1 MKTSS
6 SAGDLMVGSGVVAIG
21 TFKVPGEAT
30 ISGNVQGEL
39 TAAALNVL
47 PSGEVTGKSVAQTI
61 VVAGKMNQ
69 STTAMQSLVV
79 EATGVITGEIAYG
92 DLEIRR
98 GGELLG
104 SITQIKNQST
114 LIK

>member
-1 MKTSS
+1 MYR
-6 SAGDLMVGSGVVAIG
+6 
-21 TFKVPGEAT
+21 
-30 ISGNVQGEL
+30 
-39 TAAALNVL
+39 AAALDVL
-47 PSGEVTGKSVAQTI
+47 PSGEVTGKSIAQTI

-69 STTAMQSLVV
+69 STTAIQSLVIDS
-79 EATGVITGEIAYG
+79 TSVITGEIAYG

-104 SITQIKNQST
+104 NITQLKNHSM

>member
-1 MKTSS
+1 
-6 SAGDLMVGSGVVAIG
+6 MVGSGLIAID
-21 TFKVPGEAT
+21 TFQVTGEAT
-30 ISGNVQGEL
+30 FSGNVQGEL

-47 PSGEVTGKSVAQTI
+47 PSGEITGKSTAQTI
-61 VVAGKMNQ
+61 LVAGKMNQ

-79 EATGVITGEIAYG
+79 DATGVITGEIAYG

-104 SITQIKNQST
+104 SITQIKDQSK
-114 LIK
+114 LNK

>member
-1 MKTSS
+1 MKTSNA
-6 SAGDLMVGSGVVAIG
+6 AGDLMVGSGVIAMG
-21 TFKVPGEAT
+21 TFQVPGGAT

-39 TAAALNVL
+39 SAAAVNVL
-47 PSGEVTGKSVAQTI
+47 PSGEVTGKSIAQTI

-69 STTAMQSLVV
+69 STTATQSLVV
-79 EATGVITGEIAYG
+79 GATGVITGEIAYG

-98 GGELLG
+98 GGELRG
-104 SITQIKNQST
+104 NITQINNQSM